1 MSSPGHR
8 PSGAIADR
16 AIVRQVHP
24 EILAAIISLF
34 PFTIYSTFVVA
45 IAEGAGEQES
55 VVGALRGVGG
65 VAAILAGVSL
75 APLLGRI
82 PGRSAAAVGL
92 ALLSLTCAIG
102 SLGTTPALWVFCLG
116 IGASTAVLTPVLLT
130 SAAGSFA
137 GPGDAARAAT
147 IVTAAQSL
155 AAVMAGPVIGLMSRW
170 QGWQGALWIT
180 AASALVIGLLG
191 LRVPPSRRGET
202 GPARPPGYLRAF
214 AVVVARPQLLALI
227 AVAGL
232 RTTSFMGYL
241 AFLAVHFH
249 RAFAIDAATFTLV
262 WSLSGASFFAANY
275 LAGRW
280 ARRAADSPGAV
291 RALILTGLL
300 PALAAV
306 LVVFTTSDLVVALAA
321 TVVMGFGHAMIAAQ
335 VTTLVTR
342 RSGDQAATVFSL
354 NGAAMSVG
362 VFAGAGLGGLG
373 LHLGGTPGIGVAL
386 AVPMVIAAV
395 LLPLAVPR
403 TGTDTVIDPPEERS
417 GR

>member
-8 PSGAIADR
+8 PSGTIPDP
-16 AIVRQVHP
+16 AIVRRVHP

-45 IAEGAGEQES
+45 IAESAGEQES
-55 VVGALRGVGG
+55 AVGALRGIGG
-65 VAAILAGVSL
+65 VAAVVAGVSL
-75 APLLGRI
+75 APLLGRV
-82 PGRSAAAVGL
+82 PGRCAAAVGL
-92 ALLSLTCAIG
+92 ALLSLTCVIG
-102 SLGTTPALWVFCLG
+102 SLGTMPALWVFCLG

-155 AAVMAGPVIGLMSRW
+155 AAVMAGPVTGLMSRW

-191 LRVPPSRRGET
+191 LRVPASRRGDVT
-202 GPARPPGYLRAF
+202 PARSPGYLRGF
-214 AVVVARPQLLALI
+214 ALVAARPQLLALI

-232 RTTSFMGYL
+232 RTASFMGYL

-262 WSLSGASFFAANY
+262 WSLSGASFFAGNY

-280 ARRAADSPGAV
+280 ARRTADRPGAV
-291 RALILTGLL
+291 RALSLAGLL
-300 PALAAV
+300 PALVAV

-335 VTTLVTR
+335 VTTAITR
-342 RSGDQAATVFSL
+342 IGGAQAATVFSL
-354 NGAAMSVG
+354 NGAAMSLG

-373 LHLGGTPGIGVAL
+373 LHIGGTPGIGVAL

-403 TGTDTVIDPPEERS
+403 IGADAVIGPTEERS